1 MAVHLLTCTLVPEGQ
16 NEISPA
22 IYCWA
27 WPIRQLSPVGTA
39 EGFWQSDGSPMF
51 SRAYGT
57 DSTETPFPSNEL
69 LGYYQLVPTGQG
81 AQDGKPG

>member
-1 MAVHLLTCTLVPEGQ
+1 
-16 NEISPA
+16 
-22 IYCWA
+22 
-27 WPIRQLSPVGTA
+27 
-39 EGFWQSDGSPMF
+39 MF

-57 DSTETPFPSNEL
+57 DSTETTFPRNEL

>member
-1 MAVHLLTCTLVPEGQ
+1 
-16 NEISPA
+16 
-22 IYCWA
+22 
-27 WPIRQLSPVGTA
+27 
-39 EGFWQSDGSPMF
+39 MF

-57 DSTETPFPSNEL
+57 DSTETPFTPFPSNEL